1 MYFLAIHAYV
11 EISPLFTFNFQT
23 TPRVCSGSVLGTG
36 TLGQG

>member
-11 EISPLFTFNFQT
+11 EISTLFSLNFQT